1 MQIALLVHIVGG
13 SLGLVAGAVALFA
26 MKGARLHRKSGMVFV
41 YAMLTLSLTGVGIA
55 ASRRGGGWEASVI
68 GGLLTAYLVITAL
81 TTVRSPFTGSRW
93 VDRGATLLALA
104 VGLTS
109 VAVAVDML
117 AGGET
122 QRGGI
127 PVPMFLI
134 HGSVALLGSAGD
146 LRVMRAGGI
155 QGARRLA
162 RHLWRMCFALWIASG
177 SFFLGQADELP
188 ASLRIPALLGILAFL
203 PFVAMLYW
211 LWRVRIRKS
220 YRGIPEVNRVTIPEV
235 P

>member
-1 MQIALLVHIVGG
+1 VQVALLVHIVGG

-26 MKGARLHRKSGMVFV
+26 AKGAKLHRRSGMVFV
-41 YAMLTLSLTGVGIA
+41 YAMLTLSLTGAGIA
-55 ASRRGGGWEASVI
+55 ASGRGGGWEASVI
-68 GGLLTAYLVITAL
+68 GGLLTAYLVTTAL
-81 TTVRSPFTGSRW
+81 TTVRSPSAGSRW

-109 VAVAVDML
+109 VAVAVEML
-117 AGGET
+117 ARGEA

-127 PVPMFLI
+127 PVAMFFI

-146 LRVMRAGGI
+146 LRLMRAGGI

-162 RHLWRMCFALWIASG
+162 RHLWRMCFALWIASA

-188 ASLRIPALLGILAFL
+188 QALRVPALLGILAFL
-203 PFVAMLYW
+203 PLLVMLYW
-211 LWRVRIRKS
+211 LWRVRIRRS
-220 YRGIPEVNRVTIPEV
+220 RRGIVEANRVAIQEV